1 MSMKQNKRCNTC
13 RHNQTCT
20 LSDTGRVLHVCDLD
34 NSYIDNARLAY
45 GRCEKWR
52 GAKQNDGTGVCKVR
66 NGAENLLPK
75 RKSTAEQT
83 GNGALVQTA
92 SGSAV

>member
-13 RHNQTCT
+13 RHNQTCM
-20 LSDTGRVLHVCDLD
+20 LDTGRALYVCDLD

-52 GAKQNDGTGVCKVR
+52 
-66 NGAENLLPK
+66 
-75 RKSTAEQT
+75 KSHDDVGRERR
-83 GNGALVQTA
+83 
-92 SGSAV
+92 

>member
-1 MSMKQNKRCNTC
+1 MNMKQNKRCNTC

-34 NSYIDNARLAY
+34 NSYIDNTRLAY

-52 GAKQNDGTGVCKVR
+52 GAAK
-66 NGAENLLPK
+66 
-75 RKSTAEQT
+75 
-83 GNGALVQTA
+83 
-92 SGSAV
+92 